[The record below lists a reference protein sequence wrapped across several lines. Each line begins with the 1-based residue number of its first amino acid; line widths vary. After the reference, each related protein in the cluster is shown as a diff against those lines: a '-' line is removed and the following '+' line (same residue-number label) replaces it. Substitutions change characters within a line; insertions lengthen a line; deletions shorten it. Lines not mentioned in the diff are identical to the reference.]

1 MNRMTILLSATVL
14 AGGVALSG
22 AAYADHADGNAL
34 GLGNATGGGSSAA
47 STIGEGNATG
57 GSTSTSTEGQGNATA
72 GSTANTA
79 IGSGNTH
86 TDNINK
92 SASIDNNNTHTFA
105 SNNSIDNGNSDSHND
120 NRTDSHN
127 DNHTINTT
135 TNITTNV
142 SDSSIRTVS
151 DQDLRATV
159 SGISVNV
166 SSDDDPARLRT
177 GDIAGST
184 YTSFSGIQTASLNTG
199 LASVN
204 QAATSIAAHANVT
217 FGAP

>member
-1 MNRMTILLSATVL
+1 MNRMTFLLSATVL
-14 AGGVALSG
+14 AGGLAISG
-22 AAYADHADGNAL
+22 AAFADQANF
-34 GLGNATGGGSSAA
+34 GLGNASDGSTAT
-47 STIGEGNATG
+47 STTGEGNATG
-57 GSTSTSTEGQGNATA
+57 GSTSTSTEGQGNATG
-72 GSTANTA
+72 GSTANTS

-92 SASIDNNNTHTFA
+92 TITADNNNTHTDTIA
-105 SNNSIDNGNSDSHND
+105 SGNSIGSGNSDSHND

-142 SDSSIRTVS
+142 TDSSVRTVS

-159 SGISVNV
+159 SGVAVNAT
-166 SSDDDPARLRT
+166 STFDPARVRT

-204 QAATSIAAHANVT
+204 QAASSIAANANVT